1 MHIRQIVLIACV
13 TAFSTGAFAQ
23 GLPHM
28 KRGEW
33 KDTSIATGHGIK
45 DTYTVCNHGQAF
57 TSWMMSRQGSTC
69 TTTGVPVIEGGGRT
83 VFQENC
89 LSKQPQGG
97 AAHMHMTVHLAVT
110 DAGRAF
116 QSTVTGQGNADGYNF
131 PINDT
136 VTGHYV
142 GACRHG
148 G

>member
-1 MHIRQIVLIACV
+1 MRIRQMVLV
-13 TAFSTGAFAQ
+13 LGMTVFSSGALAH
-23 GLPHM
+23 GMPHM

-33 KDTSIATGHGIK
+33 QETSIANGRGIK

-57 TSWMMSRQGSTC
+57 ASWMMSRQGSSC
-69 TTTGVPVIEGGGRT
+69 TATGVPVIGGGGRMT
-83 VFQENC
+83 FQENC
-89 LSKQPQGG
+89 VSKEPQGG
-97 AAHMHMTVHLAVT
+97 AAHMHMKVHVAVT

-142 GACRHG
+142 GACSHG

>member
-1 MHIRQIVLIACV
+1 MRIRQIVLIAGV
-13 TAFSTGAFAQ
+13 AVFSTGALAQ

-33 KDTSIATGHGIK
+33 KDTSIATGRGIK
-45 DTYTVCNHGQAF
+45 DTYTVCNHAHAF
-57 TSWMMSRQGSTC
+57 DSWVMPQKGSTC
-69 TTTGVPVIEGGGRT
+69 TTTGVPVIESGGSV
-83 VFQENC
+83 VFHENC

-97 AAHMHMTVHLAVT
+97 AAHMHMTVHVAVT

-116 QSTVTGQGNADGYNF
+116 QSTVTGQGNADGYTF

-142 GACRHG
+142 GACHHG